1 MLVILIIE
9 KEIKT
14 IPMKIATISYTSMV
28 TRFAMSTVHN
38 GENMM
43 IYLDDLYLVFR
54 RCDVSRVKRR
64 LT

>member
-43 IYLDDLYLVFR
+43 IYLMICIWSLEDVMFQELKDD
-54 RCDVSRVKRR
+54 
-64 LT
+64 